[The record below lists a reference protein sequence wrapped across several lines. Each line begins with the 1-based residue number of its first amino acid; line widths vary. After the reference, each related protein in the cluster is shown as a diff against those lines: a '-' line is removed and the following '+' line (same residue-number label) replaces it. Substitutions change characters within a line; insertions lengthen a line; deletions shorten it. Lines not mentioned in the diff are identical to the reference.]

1 MTQFQPALVQF
12 WPEMNLNTYVST
24 PVDDQSEQLPIPL
37 LPLADQH
44 RIVAKV
50 DTSLALCDQLEQKL
64 IQADTGL

>member
-1 MTQFQPALVQF
+1 
-12 WPEMNLNTYVST
+12 MNLNTYLST
-24 PVDDQSEQLPIPL
+24 PVDDQTERLPISL

>member
-1 MTQFQPALVQF
+1 MLPRVSLVQL
-12 WPEMNLNTYVST
+12 WPEMNLNTYLST
-24 PVDDQSEQLPIPL
+24 PVDDQTERLPISL